1 MASTPRTSRFAVA
14 LSDLEASAHVPLEDQ
29 VTEQETE
36 VPPLPSEAE
45 RRRAEVM
52 RVITR
57 GA

>member
-1 MASTPRTSRFAVA
+1 LAVS
-14 LSDLEASAHVPLEDQ
+14 LEELEASVRLSVEQQ
-29 VTEQETE
+29 VTEQDTE

-57 GA
+57 GG